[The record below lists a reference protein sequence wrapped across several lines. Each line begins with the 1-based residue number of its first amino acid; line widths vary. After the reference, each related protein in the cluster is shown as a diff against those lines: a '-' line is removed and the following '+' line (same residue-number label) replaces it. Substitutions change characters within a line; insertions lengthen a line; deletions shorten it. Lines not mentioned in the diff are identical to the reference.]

1 MRPSSDNHKSRR
13 EWRRLQASTVP
24 GTARNTRHLWLVVD
38 NATYESQSD
47 VKALVAS
54 FPTRP
59 LGSDPVSTYTQ
70 NGDVLFRLEHY
81 EEALI
86 TYEQV
91 LQLDP
96 ANSYAANCSGNA
108 LYKLGRFERAHL
120 AYQQATQLDPQEAI
134 FHYNQGCT
142 LACLDRHEEA
152 LAAFEQAIRLDP
164 SDAYAHNNAGNALYR
179 LHRYERSLAA
189 YERAIQLDPDQTPLA
204 QSLITRSGRPCGLFF
219 QVQGPRMVKTYAVWA
234 GEEGRILFYD
244 SQGVRFAQTRL
255 SEGPDPR
262 QLA

>member
-1 MRPSSDNHKSRR
+1 ESPSD
-13 EWRRLQASTVP
+13 A
-24 GTARNTRHLWLVVD
+24 
-38 NATYESQSD
+38 
-47 VKALVAS
+47 KALVAS

-120 AYQQATQLDPQEAI
+120 AYQQATQHDPHEPTC
-134 FHYNQGCT
+134 HDNQVW
-142 LACLDRHEEA
+142 HM
-152 LAAFEQAIRLDP
+152 
-164 SDAYAHNNAGNALYR
+164 
-179 LHRYERSLAA
+179 
-189 YERAIQLDPDQTPLA
+189 
-204 QSLITRSGRPCGLFF
+204 PC
-219 QVQGPRMVKTYAVWA
+219 PA
-234 GEEGRILFYD
+234 
-244 SQGVRFAQTRL
+244 
-255 SEGPDPR
+255 
-262 QLA
+262 